1 MTATTESTS
10 VRQLTAPNVSV
21 EAENGV
27 TFAYRRF
34 GDAAGR
40 PPLVFPNDFRRRRR
54 DAVEPSR
61 RHHPADAR
69 RKFAALVNG
78 FLDT

>member
-10 VRQLTAPNVSV
+10 VGQLTTPNVSV

-34 GDAAGR
+34 GDAA
-40 PPLVFPNDFRRRRR
+40 
-54 DAVEPSR
+54 
-61 RHHPADAR
+61 
-69 RKFAALVNG
+69 ALVNG
-78 FLDT
+78 FLET